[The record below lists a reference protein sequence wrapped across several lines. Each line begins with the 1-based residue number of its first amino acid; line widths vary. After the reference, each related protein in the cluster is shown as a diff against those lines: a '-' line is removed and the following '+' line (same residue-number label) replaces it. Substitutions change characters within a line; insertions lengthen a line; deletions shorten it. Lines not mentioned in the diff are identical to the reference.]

1 MSHTSVLILTQHNQV
16 QLARLKYLQ
25 EYSRNIN
32 DNQVKLALAQAIED
46 TQEAI
51 ARVASRL
58 RQLDQPSGQVLNEQ
72 DEKLVRQARTRR
84 GVADKL
90 RFVKQGLKFQL
101 EWYEARLKDLADDAD
116 AQAIFAAL
124 AEQTRVRLERW
135 NNLMKDMKVPAE

>member
-1 MSHTSVLILTQHNQV
+1 MSRVSIPILTQHNQV
-16 QLARLKYLQ
+16 QLARLNYLQ
-25 EYSRNIN
+25 EYSRNID
-32 DNQVKLALAQAIED
+32 DNQVKLSLAQAIED

-90 RFVKQGLKFQL
+90 RFVRQGLKFQL
-101 EWYEARLKDLADDAD
+101 EWYEARLRDLADDAD
-116 AQAIFAAL
+116 TQAIFVAL

-135 NNLMKDMKVPAE
+135 DNLMKDLKVPGD

>member
-1 MSHTSVLILTQHNQV
+1 MSHASVLILTQHNQV

-25 EYSRNIN
+25 EYSRNID

-58 RQLDQPSGQVLNEQ
+58 RQLDQPSGQILNEQ

-135 NNLMKDMKVPAE
+135 DNLMKDMKVPAE

>member
-25 EYSRNIN
+25 EYSRNID

-84 GVADKL
+84 SVADKL

-101 EWYEARLKDLADDAD
+101 EWYEARLRDLADDAD
-116 AQAIFAAL
+116 TQAIFVAL
-124 AEQTRVRLERW
+124 AEQTRVRLERGD
-135 NNLMKDMKVPAE
+135 NLMKDMKVPGD

>member
-1 MSHTSVLILTQHNQV
+1 
-16 QLARLKYLQ
+16 LKYLQ